1 MERHVARRMLAVVA
15 AVAAAIGVAGAAY
28 ASSSGGY
35 SAASQDCP
43 NDADANNAGQ
53 PGASQP
59 AVVPGCHNL
68 KINVEDGQ
76 GNRYGQF
83 GIDQIPNGS
92 SEGDPGA
99 LPHAFDAAVDAN
111 GTPAGTPTDSCATT
125 GSGVAAHGD
134 ATDPSAATAT
144 PCTSDPGTNATGL
157 ATGLTIYFGADDN
170 LDFGEHDGASGKHG
184 TSQVQDGPSDGGA
197 IVFNWHPAEI
207 VGWGDALQHGDTS
220 QLFWNPV
227 AVADTG
233 AGSCA
238 DGFCASVQTRRRTVY
253 EGGNQGSRDVY
264 DYSGKQW
271 DPYGCSSGDQTSE
284 DPQSCGGQS
293 MNEWKQQ
300 EAATVNAE
308 PGAQVYEDPDPQSS
322 PLDPVYESGATQ
334 SPVLYPLPGV
344 YAGTCGV
351 TAGGG
356 PLATAPPGTPG
367 TNSAGQI
374 SVPTGC

>member
-1 MERHVARRMLAVVA
+1 MRRHVARRMLAVVA
-15 AVAAAIGVAGAAY
+15 AAAAAVGVAGAAY
-28 ASSSGGY
+28 AASSGGY
-35 SAASQDCP
+35 SAASQDCS
-43 NDADANNAGQ
+43 NDADANNAGE

-59 AVVPGCHNL
+59 AAVPGCHNL
-68 KINVEDGQ
+68 KINVEDGE
-76 GNRYGQF
+76 GNRYAQF
-83 GIDQIPNGS
+83 GVDQIPNGS
-92 SEGDPGA
+92 EEGSPDA
-99 LPHAFDAAVDAN
+99 LPHAFAAAVDAN

-134 ATDPSAATAT
+134 STDPSATTAT
-144 PCTSDPGTNATGL
+144 PCTSDPGTNAAGL

-227 AVADTG
+227 AVAD
-233 AGSCA
+233 AGEGECA
-238 DGFCASVQTRRRTVY
+238 DGFCTSAQTRRRTVW
-253 EGGNQGSRDVY
+253 EGGGRGSRDVY

-271 DPYGCSSGDQTSE
+271 DPYTCNSGDQEAE

-293 MNEWKQQ
+293 MNDWRQQ
-300 EAATVNAE
+300 EAGTVNAE
-308 PGAQVYEDPDPQSS
+308 PGVQVYEDPDPQAS
-322 PLDPVYESGATQ
+322 PLDPVYESGASP
-334 SPVLYPLPGV
+334 SPVLYPIPGV
-344 YAGTCGV
+344 YVGTCGV

-356 PLATAPPGTPG
+356 PLVTAPPGTLG
-367 TNSAGQI
+367 TNSAGQV
-374 SVPTGC
+374 SVTTGC